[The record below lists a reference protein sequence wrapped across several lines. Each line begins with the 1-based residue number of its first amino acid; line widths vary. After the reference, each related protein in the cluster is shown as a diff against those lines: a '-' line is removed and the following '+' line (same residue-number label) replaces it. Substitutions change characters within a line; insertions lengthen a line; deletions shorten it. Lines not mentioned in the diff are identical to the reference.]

1 MEIEDFEV
9 TKIIEQQV
17 KPGENLVVW
26 TDVYIK
32 NIKRTL
38 VEQVDVYNVLE
49 ALAKERILN
58 YITQRLQD
66 ELYHEQRPEEK
77 EEEKGE

>member
-1 MEIEDFEV
+1 MEIDDFEV

-17 KPGENLVVW
+17 KPNENLIVW
-26 TDVYIK
+26 TDVYIE

-49 ALAKERILN
+49 TLAKERILN

-66 ELYHEQRPEEK
+66 ELYHEQRPEKK
-77 EEEKGE
+77 ENE

>member
-1 MEIEDFEV
+1 MEIDDFEV

-17 KPGENLVVW
+17 KPNENLIVW
-26 TDVYIK
+26 TDVYIE

-49 ALAKERILN
+49 ELAKERILN
-58 YITQRLQD
+58 YVTQRLQD
-66 ELYHEQRPEEK
+66 ELYHEQRPEDK
-77 EEEKGE
+77 EDE

>member
-1 MEIEDFEV
+1 MEIDDFEV

-17 KPGENLVVW
+17 KPNENLIVW
-26 TDVYIK
+26 TDVYIE

-49 ALAKERILN
+49 SLAKERILN

-77 EEEKGE
+77 EKEDE

>member
-1 MEIEDFEV
+1 MEIDDFEV

-17 KPGENLVVW
+17 KPNENLIVW
-26 TDVYIK
+26 TDVYIE

-49 ALAKERILN
+49 TLAKERILN

-77 EEEKGE
+77 KETDE

>member
-1 MEIEDFEV
+1 MEIDDFEV

-17 KPGENLVVW
+17 KPNENLVVW
-26 TDVYIK
+26 TDVYIE

-38 VEQVDVYNVLE
+38 VEQVDVYNVE
-49 ALAKERILN
+49 EQVAKDRILN

-66 ELYHEQRPEEK
+66 ELNHEQK
-77 EEEKGE
+77 EEENE

>member
-1 MEIEDFEV
+1 MEIDDFEV

-17 KPGENLVVW
+17 KPNENLIVW
-26 TDVYIK
+26 TDVYIE

-49 ALAKERILN
+49 ELAKERILN
-58 YITQRLQD
+58 YVTQRLQD

-77 EEEKGE
+77 EDE

>member
-1 MEIEDFEV
+1 MEIDDFEV

-17 KPGENLVVW
+17 KPNENLIVW
-26 TDVYIK
+26 TDVYIE

-49 ALAKERILN
+49 TLAKERILN

-77 EEEKGE
+77 KEKDE